1 MTRVLTLT
9 LHAQVNHGD
18 QSIKRQVKNSDIP
31 EKVGLREEAET
42 MSGDHLPLTTSGIT
56 TMVPKLS
63 AETWDT
69 PLVPELTQETTTT
82 ELHLILKPVTEDAQL
97 V

>member
-1 MTRVLTLT
+1 MLL
-9 LHAQVNHGD
+9 AQVNHGD
-18 QSIKRQVKNSDIP
+18 QSTSRQVKNSDIP

-42 MSGDHLPLTTSGIT
+42 TSGDHLPLTTSGIT
-56 TMVPKLS
+56 TMVPNLS

-69 PLVPELTQETTTT
+69 HLVPELRPETTTT
-82 ELHLILKPVTEDAQL
+82 EPHSILKPVTEDAQL